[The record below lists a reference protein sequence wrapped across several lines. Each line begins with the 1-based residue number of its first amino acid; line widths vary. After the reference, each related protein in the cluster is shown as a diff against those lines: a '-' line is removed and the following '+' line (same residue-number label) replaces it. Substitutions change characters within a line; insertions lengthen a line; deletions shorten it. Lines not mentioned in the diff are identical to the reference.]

1 MSAVGVSHCLSCLSR
16 PVFVTGA
23 CKQSVLQQRSA
34 DITHLIVSKL
44 GVSNL
49 FDRRAKC
56 INFKLVGGQIEMPK
70 ASRGGREWGGVS
82 PPQPTSGSMGSGE
95 HRKLP
100 GPPTE
105 NEFWRILELEKA
117 HLIDTNLSFLTFLGD
132 LTGRIETP
140 GRPDCGPWA
149 VCWTLLFYL
158 LSSCQKLLESVKI

>member
-1 MSAVGVSHCLSCLSR
+1 VYK
-16 PVFVTGA
+16 FQT
-23 CKQSVLQQRSA
+23 
-34 DITHLIVSKL
+34 
-44 GVSNL
+44 
-49 FDRRAKC
+49 
-56 INFKLVGGQIEMPK
+56 
-70 ASRGGREWGGVS
+70 SRGPDRDAKGIKGEGNREGDPLPSRLGGLRE
-82 PPQPTSGSMGSGE
+82 Q
-95 HRKLP
+95 RKLP
-100 GPPTE
+100 QRGPGQSPGR